1 MTCSDNV
8 LTIQFNNSKI
18 NLKEEVLTMTTTLQI
33 RIDEELKQQA
43 TKVYEDLG
51 MDLSTAIRVFLR
63 RSVSINGMPFEL
75 VNGTTEEKALWA
87 IENMRE
93 TSRLNGNDKM
103 TLDEINEEIAEAR
116 KAIKARERGK

>member
-1 MTCSDNV
+1 MTCSDNA
-8 LTIQFNNSKI
+8 LTTQFNNSTI

-116 KAIKARERGK
+116 RERKAREGKK